1 MNEGRYK
8 ETDFGFQSDRENV
21 MRFGLIVVL
30 LAFSATVHAS
40 STLRVGNQVLT
51 AGDSSERVTE
61 LLGKPSSKSH
71 KRVSR
76 GRSSGRSSGRVVS
89 KDQGGEQWR
98 YRRDGH
104 VTVVTIVEGRVSD
117 IEDKRL

>member
-1 MNEGRYK
+1 
-8 ETDFGFQSDRENV
+8 
-21 MRFGLIVVL
+21 MRRSLIVVL
-30 LAFSATVHAS
+30 FAFSAAVQAS

-71 KRVSR
+71 KRVPRSR
-76 GRSSGRSSGRVVS
+76 GGGRRGGVRVVG
-89 KDQGGEQWR
+89 KDRGGEQWR

-104 VTVVTIVEGRVSD
+104 VTVVTIVDGRVSD
-117 IEDKRL
+117 IEDDRL